1 MRRSSPIIAAFGTPL
16 MGMDAREDR
25 PPNAPAILFNVDLSH
40 RGVFKERP
48 GLQLR
53 GGKDRTGNPP
63 PGPLMGLHVF
73 QHGGRTVLVGIYAPS
88 SNANMR
94 LQVFNLKYTTASNYY
109 LQHIYDE
116 YLDDRKSTKDFY
128 DFAQSGPFLFFCN
141 GRGSINR
148 LEWISNDET
157 GAGNWDGFEIKRF
170 EDYSE
175 TGVAPLVMSY
185 ITSGLKPSSLNMFNG
200 QVLASGLLTEQKVS
214 LSNPID
220 EDSEL
225 ARELTLNATRDSGTF
240 DGSFAFVSEVYLPGS
255 FPLGDASGY
264 FHIPDESIVASI
276 AVQDDFYIFT
286 ERSLYKVVGFGSQAP
301 RPVWMADVSLVSPR
315 AMCDVMGYLFFVAH
329 DGCYIVNEEQ
339 LQKISYEM
347 DPLWKSESKAETT
360 RTVQANLRRTAYP
373 FFVNRRL
380 LRRATCVNDRD
391 RKQVMVALPSTGFS
405 VNNMVWVWNYSGMMD
420 GSGPGKWSIWGGG
433 EESFRGPNPTAI
445 PISISGI
452 ATGSPT
458 TITTSASH
466 NLVTGYPV
474 KISGS
479 TMTAINGTHAG
490 VAVTGA
496 TTFTIPVNTGGMTGS
511 GGYVY
516 PPLGLTSNQD
526 VAGTS
531 KVTAWHADCMA
542 VERTAEHNRVFIG
555 SNDGY
560 IYILGDRLDRVSTT
574 FASGSPNPV
583 RFPLYIGLGRVVSP
597 DVDGRAV
604 FTDIGI
610 RRLQKMRNL
619 ADDTKIATLDVSIQS
634 EGEADKYI
642 STQQDDVEFSETVGN
657 MQDGLSVDTKSV
669 IATTDPSMYLG
680 GAAGEDGGDPGTS
693 SPLLS
698 PVYIQTYA
706 RVNVPDGEGRGAVVD
721 LYSSGVVGSDVV
733 AHNIHIKD
741 IWVHASVKGGSQRDP
756 S

>member
-1 MRRSSPIIAAFGTPL
+1 ML
-16 MGMDAREDR
+16 
-25 PPNAPAILFNVDLSH
+25 
-40 RGVFKERP
+40 
-48 GLQLR
+48 LR
-53 GGKDRTGNPP
+53 
-63 PGPLMGLHVF
+63 
-73 QHGGRTVLVGIYAPS
+73 
-88 SNANMR
+88 
-94 LQVFNLKYTTASNYY
+94 VFNIKYTTATSYY
-109 LQHIYDE
+109 FQQIYGE
-116 YLDDRKSTKDFY
+116 TLDDAYTTKDFY
-128 DFAQSGPFLFFCN
+128 DFAKSGPFLFFCN
-141 GRGSINR
+141 GRNQLSR
-148 LEWISNDET
+148 LEWVGVDE
-157 GAGNWDGFEIKRF
+157 AAFVNGFDIKRSV
-170 EDYSE
+170 DYFE

-200 QVLASGLLTEQKVS
+200 QLLASGLLTEQKVS

-225 ARELTLNATRDSGTF
+225 AKELTLNGARDSGTF
-240 DGSFAFVSEVYLPGS
+240 DGSFAFVSELYLPGS

-264 FHIPDESIVASI
+264 FHIPDEKITASI

-373 FFVNRRL
+373 FFVNKRL

-466 NLVTGYPV
+466 NLVTGYSV

-479 TMTAINGTHAG
+479 TMTAINGTHTAT
-490 VAVTGA
+490 VTGA
-496 TTFTIPVNTGGMTGS
+496 TTFTIAVNTGGMTGS

-516 PPLGLTSNQD
+516 PPLGLTSNQA
-526 VAGTS
+526 VPGTS
-531 KVTAWHADCMA
+531 IVTAWHADCMA

-560 IYILGDRLDRVSTT
+560 IYLLGDRLDRISTSFT
-574 FASGSPNPV
+574 SGTARPT
-583 RFPLYIGLGRVVSP
+583 RFPLYIGLGRIVSP
-597 DVDGRAV
+597 DLDGRAV

-610 RRLQKMRNL
+610 RRLQKMRNI

-657 MQDGLSVDTKSV
+657 MQDGLSADTKSV
-669 IATTDPSMYLG
+669 IALTDPSMYLG
-680 GAAGEDGGDPGTS
+680 GATGESGGDPGTS

-741 IWVHASVKGGSQRDP
+741 IWVHASMKGGSQRDP

>member
-25 PPNAPAILFNVDLSH
+25 PANAPAILFNVDLSH

-53 GGKDRTGNPP
+53 GGKDRSGSAP
-63 PGPLMGLHVF
+63 PGPIMGLHVF
-73 QHGGRTVLVGIYAPS
+73 RHQGRTVLVAIYADTTNS
-88 SNANMR
+88 LMLLR
-94 LQVFNLKYTTASNYY
+94 VFNIKYTSATNYY
-109 LQHIYDE
+109 FQQIYGVT
-116 YLDDRKSTKDFY
+116 LDDTYNTKDFY

-141 GRGSINR
+141 GRNQLSR
-148 LEWISNDET
+148 LEWVANDET
-157 GAGNWDGFEIKRF
+157 GSGDFQGFEVKRSV
-170 EDYSE
+170 DYFE

-200 QVLASGLLTEQKVS
+200 QLLASGLLTEQKVS

-225 ARELTLNATRDSGTF
+225 DKELDLNGARDAGFF
-240 DGSFAFVSEVYLPGS
+240 DGSFAFVSELYLPGS

-264 FHIPDESIVASI
+264 FHIPDEKIIASI
-276 AVQDDFYIFT
+276 AVQDDFYLFT
-286 ERSLYKVVGFGSQAP
+286 ERSLYKVIGFGSQAP

-329 DGCYIVNEEQ
+329 DGCYIVNEQEM
-339 LQKISYEM
+339 QKVSYEM

-360 RTVQANLRRTAYP
+360 RTVQSNLKRTAYP
-373 FFVNRRL
+373 FFVNKRL
-380 LRRATCVNDRD
+380 LRRATCINDRE
-391 RKQVMVALPSTGFS
+391 RKQVMVALPSTGFA

-433 EESFRGPNPTAI
+433 EESFRGPNPTRV
-445 PISISGI
+445 PISIAGI
-452 ATGSPT
+452 ATGATT

-466 NLVTGYPV
+466 NLVTGYSV
-474 KISGS
+474 KIAGS
-479 TMTAINGTHAG
+479 TMTAINGTHTAT
-490 VAVTGA
+490 VTGA

-526 VAGTS
+526 VVGTS
-531 KVTAWHADCMA
+531 IVTAWHADCLA

-560 IYILGDRLDRVSTT
+560 IYLLGDRLDRISTSFT
-574 FASGSPNPV
+574 SGTPRPT
-583 RFPLYIGLGRVVSP
+583 RFPVYIGLGRVVSP
-597 DVDGRAV
+597 DLDGRAV

-610 RRLQKMRNL
+610 RRLQKMRNI

-669 IATTDPSMYLG
+669 IALTDPSMYLG
-680 GAAGEDGGDPGTS
+680 GATGADGGDPGTS

-721 LYSSGVVGSDVV
+721 LYSSGVAGSDVV
-733 AHNIHIKD
+733 AHNLHIKD